1 MIEDKRLFEIIDGRG
16 DPVTDAEIAEIVRSA
31 VVHCRKLESD
41 WNPTGAIAFR
51 RGMQG
56 STWYKAFKAL
66 FRDMGNDW
74 PVSPKDYGKYL
85 VYEGDLEDNVFVG
98 FAHDDDLGLGLQV
111 ESVDCNAEEDLKE
124 NPAGFT
130 LVPIV
135 GVVWDLATR
144 ASEILEDGEE

>member
-66 FRDMGNDW
+66 SFPTKSKNSRNSI
-74 PVSPKDYGKYL
+74 PFSIC
-85 VYEGDLEDNVFVG
+85 
-98 FAHDDDLGLGLQV
+98 H
-111 ESVDCNAEEDLKE
+111 
-124 NPAGFT
+124 T
-130 LVPIV
+130 L
-135 GVVWDLATR
+135 L
-144 ASEILEDGEE
+144 